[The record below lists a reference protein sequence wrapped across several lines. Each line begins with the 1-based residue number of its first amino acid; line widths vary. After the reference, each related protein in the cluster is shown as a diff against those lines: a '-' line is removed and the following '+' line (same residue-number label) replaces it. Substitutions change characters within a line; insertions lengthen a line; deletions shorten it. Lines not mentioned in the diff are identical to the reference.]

1 MFISLLPFI
10 NLLIRSYVCRCSFN
24 KGGVGWGKL
33 FKPRK
38 IAMVALPNITNEST
52 PLLSPFFPANSSGE
66 NSLRQNGF
74 HRKQLGLVY
83 IISCDISLVVQNPGL
98 LYVS

>member
-1 MFISLLPFI
+1 MIREEWGGASYSNLVKLLWW
-10 NLLIRSYVCRCSFN
+10 LH
-24 KGGVGWGKL
+24 
-33 FKPRK
+33 
-38 IAMVALPNITNEST
+38 PNITNEST